1 MTQHL
6 IGHKNS
12 SIQCALAS
20 ETTGSRWPPTVP
32 HHPIT
37 CRGPLWFYDDDRL
50 ACEHVTVPPDDPRT
64 KAALVQTVAV
74 LLLELAAGEA

>member
-1 MTQHL
+1 MGQRHV
-6 IGHKNS
+6 
-12 SIQCALAS
+12 SIQPALAS
-20 ETTGSRWPPTVP
+20 ESTGSRWPPMEP

-37 CRGPLWFYDDDRL
+37 CRGPLWFYEDERF

-64 KAALVQTVAV
+64 KAALNHTVAV